1 MFTGLSAVFA
11 ALARRWRTNPQLC
24 MRKPIIKNTE
34 TLEAAAGGFDLVRLS
49 SSKETVDVCPNTM
62 RGYFKQGLPCYR
74 RGKAVFFSKAELSEF
89 IKGAR

>member
-1 MFTGLSAVFA
+1 MNTSILTKQHRKG
-11 ALARRWRTNPQLC
+11 RTD
-24 MRKPIIKNTE
+24 
-34 TLEAAAGGFDLVRLS
+34 AGGFDLVRLS